1 MGSDEEVSKAM
12 AYVFG
17 STLICKDAA
26 VAKLVT
32 FDKRVNLKSVTFDG
46 DVYDPSGTLSGGAK
60 LQTSGLLL
68 TMQKVRE
75 LKQERCIVE
84 ADLAK
89 ATAEWKEFDT
99 VKLLFTK
106 RRQELELR
114 EHELELQ
121 EKRMSNN
128 ANFRLIQHVEN
139 LIEEHK
145 KTKEALEEAKD
156 KEGKMS
162 EKISLI
168 EQEMHELNSNR
179 ESKVESLKKQIKTA
193 KKEVEKLEPSVSKM
207 KDQILLSN
215 EEILQAESEISRIRN
230 SITTLEATILDSEKE
245 EQSIEMNLKNEE
257 VRLLSCPF
265 INECCRQSTLS

>member
-1 MGSDEEVSKAM
+1 M

-75 LKQERCIVE
+75 LKQDRCIVE

-128 ANFRLIQHVEN
+128 ANFKLIQHVEN

-145 KTKEALEEAKD
+145 KTKEALEDAKV
-156 KEGKMS
+156 KQEKMS
-162 EKISLI
+162 EKISSI

-193 KKEVEKLEPSVSKM
+193 KKEVEKLEPTVSKM

-230 SITTLEATILDSEKE
+230 SIATLEATILDSEKE
-245 EQSIEMNLKNEE
+245 EQSLEMNLKNEE
-257 VRLLSCPF
+257 VRPLYCPF
-265 INECCRQSTLS
+265 IN